1 MAKRNMPFNEKREEI
16 IKAAYKLFIRKG
28 LEKTSIRN
36 IANYAGI
43 NVNSIYYHFKTKA
56 EIVIC
61 CVEFG
66 LKQVSHDLFELAL
79 ATNFYDEDSIKQFTE
94 KLFEQKEELCWC
106 YQVIASPNYNWLVKD
121 IVINVRGQYKQY
133 ADKFEKKYGA
143 ATLDVKTLMGFAML
157 AVKEF
162 IITEDRHCLQQFRI
176 IIEKVKK

>member
-1 MAKRNMPFNEKREEI
+1 MPFNEKREEI

-66 LKQVSHDLFELAL
+66 LKQVSHNLFECS
-79 ATNFYDEDSIKQFTE
+79 N
-94 KLFEQKEELCWC
+94 
-106 YQVIASPNYNWLVKD
+106 
-121 IVINVRGQYKQY
+121 
-133 ADKFEKKYGA
+133 
-143 ATLDVKTLMGFAML
+143 
-157 AVKEF
+157 
-162 IITEDRHCLQQFRI
+162 
-176 IIEKVKK
+176 